1 MPQREYNCQ
10 EDILCG
16 VNLPKD
22 MNNLTELEEKH
33 LPIIT
38 APDKVKRDQVFEI
51 TVEVGKLRPH
61 PNEPEH
67 FIEWLEVWC
76 ADTFLFR
83 TQFVGSLSIPKVTFS
98 CKLSHAHGPLK
109 VWAKCNLHGL
119 WEGVKEIEV
128 E

>member
-1 MPQREYNCQ
+1 MPQREYNCE

-22 MNNLTELEEKH
+22 MNNPTELDQKH

-38 APDKVKRDQVFEI
+38 APDKVKRDQIFEI

-61 PNEPEH
+61 PNEPAH
-67 FIEWLEVWC
+67 FIEWLEVYC
-76 ADTFLFR
+76 GDTFLFR
-83 TQFVGSLSIPKVTFS
+83 TQLAGSLSFPKVIFS
-98 CKLSHAHGPLK
+98 CKLSHVHRPLK
-109 VWAKCNLHGL
+109 AWAKCNLHGL
-119 WEGVKEIEV
+119 WEGTKDIEV